1 MNADDEANLAVSPSA
16 EEAQLVAR
24 LEQYR
29 QAQREQ
35 GAARRRQKKQQRVL
49 FVGSWLLSL
58 LWLLLWALGVSG
70 VVRGWQPFMLVAGSV
85 ILVVLLSFA
94 LWALWRLMQ
103 KVEKMPESTLSPW
116 EEYIRYYLAK
126 VDDDERRYSS
136 GTETTAMKAMYKS
149 RLLKLQEQIHKIGNA
164 TLEWQQGDSAVL
176 VSNLELGK
184 QIAQQPMHTQIR
196 GIVVEL
202 RLPTEVRNN
211 AVFFSIHNEQQHFD
225 SLSFNA
231 YILGDNEV
239 RRLVKEHDQR
249 IAHELV
255 DKFNRHFLLV
265 GRNPAWL
272 VDNID
277 ESAVSA
283 LLQLDESMQHNV
295 RIEIDSDYVRAF
307 LPYADFLAMPT
318 AAQPFTAQLLREH
331 LAGQLAQLDALAQ
344 DLRAIVRDIYGF

>member
-1 MNADDEANLAVSPSA
+1 
-16 EEAQLVAR
+16 
-24 LEQYR
+24 
-29 QAQREQ
+29 
-35 GAARRRQKKQQRVL
+35 
-49 FVGSWLLSL
+49 
-58 LWLLLWALGVSG
+58 
-70 VVRGWQPFMLVAGSV
+70 
-85 ILVVLLSFA
+85 
-94 LWALWRLMQ
+94 MQ
-103 KVEKMPESTLSPW
+103 KAENSPLDVAATTTPW
-116 EEYIRYYLAK
+116 EEYICYYLAK
-126 VDDDERRYSS
+126 LDAAERRYSS
-136 GTETTAMKAMYKS
+136 GVETAAMKAMYKS

-164 TLEWQQGDSAVL
+164 TLEWQQGDSSVL

-184 QIAQQPMHTQIR
+184 QIAQQPMRTQIR
-196 GIVVEL
+196 GVVVEL

-211 AVFFSIHNEQQHFD
+211 AVFFSIRNEQQHFD

-283 LLQLDESMQHNV
+283 LLQLDETMQHNI

-318 AAQPFTAQLLREH
+318 AAQPLTAQCLREH
-331 LAGQLAQLDALAQ
+331 LGAQLAGLDALAQ
-344 DLRAIVRDIYGF
+344 DLRAVVRDIYGF